1 VRLLA
6 CLVLVTAAAAVA
18 AGTGSAAPTNECRG
32 FDVCV
37 PVAGPWVLASAAT
50 RVEFQLVCPRRF
62 AVGGLDAEL
71 SSRAIDIAFLGKLGS
86 PVGPGTTTSDRAV
99 FVARFVGR
107 AGTAS
112 FRPHI
117 GCIPTAGGG
126 QGVPTALR
134 KTYPPGAPTVRRTVQ
149 VSVRAGATRHLATG
163 CRRGER
169 LAAATTAVGFY
180 RQAPP
185 TSALASAVRVT
196 QRVRNGRVELTV
208 RAGAAVRGTRA
219 IVQLDLLCAR

>member
-1 VRLLA
+1 MKLLA
-6 CLVLVTAAAAVA
+6 CLALVVAAAGVA
-18 AGTGSAAPTNECRG
+18 AGAGTAAPTNECRG

-37 PVAGPWVLASAAT
+37 PVAGPWVLAPHDA
-50 RVEFQLVCPRRF
+50 RVEFQLICPRRF

-71 SSRAIDIAFLGKLGS
+71 SSRAIDIAFLGALGS

-99 FVARFVGR
+99 FVARFVRPTGI
-107 AGTAS
+107 AS

-117 GCIPTAGGG
+117 GCIPSAGGG

-134 KTYPPGAPTVRRTVQ
+134 TTYPPGAPVVRRVVQ
-149 VSVRAGATRHLATG
+149 LSVHTGVTRRLAA

-169 LAAATTAVGFY
+169 LVAVTNAVGFY
-180 RQAPP
+180 RRTPP
-185 TSALASAVRVT
+185 TGALASAVRVT
-196 QRVRNGRVELTV
+196 QRVRGGRVRLAV
-208 RAGAAVRGTRA
+208 VAGRAVRGARA